1 MKKKN
6 IYIFLTLFFCFFLPL
21 TKSYSNALNNIFV
34 VGNDR
39 ISNETILMFS
49 KIENNTNI
57 NDEIINNILKNL
69 YETNF
74 FEDVFIEYENN
85 QLIINVKE
93 LPIINNINYNGIKA
107 KKIRDV
113 VFKDLKL
120 RSRSSFNKLNLKKD
134 KEKIIFELRNLGYYF
149 SKVDILTEDLEDN
162 KIDLTFNITLGDKS
176 KIKKITFLGDKIF
189 KSGKLKSLIIR
200 QQYNLL
206 LQQYLL

>member
-74 FEDVFIEYENN
+74 FEDVFIE
-85 QLIINVKE
+85 
-93 LPIINNINYNGIKA
+93 
-107 KKIRDV
+107 
-113 VFKDLKL
+113 
-120 RSRSSFNKLNLKKD
+120 
-134 KEKIIFELRNLGYYF
+134 
-149 SKVDILTEDLEDN
+149 
-162 KIDLTFNITLGDKS
+162 
-176 KIKKITFLGDKIF
+176 
-189 KSGKLKSLIIR
+189 
-200 QQYNLL
+200 
-206 LQQYLL
+206 